1 MFTTVKENPIT
12 SVKNQNRAGTCW
24 CYSSYSFLESELLRM
39 GKGEYDLSEM
49 FTVYNTYLD
58 RAAAGRN
65 TAFWAGIRCPRKKS
79 EIWVY
84 HNPAICGIIPWSITT
99 KEERPMR
106 CPYCGYRESK
116 VVDSRP
122 ADEGASIRRR
132 RECLSCEKRFT
143 TYETIEYLPM
153 VVIKKDGSRQSFDR
167 SKVLRGIQRSC
178 EKRPVSV
185 AEMERMVTEIEQELQ
200 NSLEREISTGTIGEK
215 VMEKLKKADEVA
227 YVRFASVYRQFKDIN
242 TFMSELNK
250 LLSEK

>member
-1 MFTTVKENPIT
+1 
-12 SVKNQNRAGTCW
+12 
-24 CYSSYSFLESELLRM
+24 
-39 GKGEYDLSEM
+39 
-49 FTVYNTYLD
+49 
-58 RAAAGRN
+58 
-65 TAFWAGIRCPRKKS
+65 
-79 EIWVY
+79 
-84 HNPAICGIIPWSITT
+84 
-99 KEERPMR
+99 MR

-178 EKRPVSV
+178 EKRPVPV
-185 AEMERMVTEIEQELQ
+185 ADMERMALEIEQELQ

-227 YVRFASVYRQFKDIN
+227 YVRFASVYQQFADVESFFN
-242 TFMSELNK
+242 ELKK
-250 LLSEK
+250 LMGDRKK